1 VDACLHARSFGC
13 GDLRRSSHRSNTPF
27 CRPLLSALSGHATT
41 PAGHGWRV
49 QSDYVPDD
57 DAFAALSSRSR
68 TALHVIDE
76 EIPASAAS
84 CVVSAVFDNVSFLLA
99 YAAWRRIRMDGYI

>member
-1 VDACLHARSFGC
+1 M
-13 GDLRRSSHRSNTPF
+13 
-27 CRPLLSALSGHATT
+27 

-76 EIPASAAS
+76 EIPASARLV
-84 CVVSAVFDNVSFLLA
+84 CGVSRVP
-99 YAAWRRIRMDGYI
+99 